1 LSIASGWPAESA
13 TTWRPHRSFVGLT
26 DLSAR
31 AEARFVQV
39 QPGGATVVPA
49 GTAITIR
56 LLSSRSQPP
65 RKIHWGRLVEI
76 PAQAPL
82 RLILKTH
89 LTANSSHF
97 RVAIQS
103 GRIASMGDIG

>member
-1 LSIASGWPAESA
+1 MGFNRRKMEDQ
-13 TTWRPHRSFVGLT
+13 RR
-26 DLSAR
+26 
-31 AEARFVQV
+31 Q
-39 QPGGATVVPA
+39 VPA

-82 RLILKTH
+82 RLI
-89 LTANSSHF
+89 
-97 RVAIQS
+97 
-103 GRIASMGDIG
+103 

>member
-1 LSIASGWPAESA
+1 LFGCGFI
-13 TTWRPHRSFVGLT
+13 F
-26 DLSAR
+26 SAR
-31 AEARFVQV
+31 FNRRKMEDQRRQ
-39 QPGGATVVPA
+39 VPA

-82 RLILKTH
+82 RLI
-89 LTANSSHF
+89 
-97 RVAIQS
+97 
-103 GRIASMGDIG
+103 